1 MSSKVIK
8 AEPVNAPAPVA
19 TSPKENEEE
28 VENQRKDQE
37 LKELLATSKLLE
49 EYQVDEMSSRDRRKH
64 MMTKLETLGAKPS
77 PVSKV
82 PLAMHLGL
90 EAKKK
95 ERQQKRLQKAK
106 DLGLYDKSTRH
117 LYVKADNKKRDRDP
131 GITNGIGKMRGAMLT
146 ISKREIDRVGRQGTK
161 KSGGKKKR

>member
-8 AEPVNAPAPVA
+8 EESTHTPVTTAVSA
-19 TSPKENEEE
+19 KEIEEE
-28 VENQRKDQE
+28 AENQRKDQE

-49 EYQVDEMSSRDRRKH
+49 EYHMDEMSSRDRRKH
-64 MMTKLETLGAKPS
+64 MMSKLENLGVKPS
-77 PVSKV
+77 PSIKV

-117 LYVKADNKKRDRDP
+117 LYVEAKTKKRDRDP

-146 ISKREIDRVGRQGTK
+146 ISKREIAQVNRQGSK
-161 KSGGKKKR
+161 KSGRKKK